1 MFEILVIILFC
12 WLFVKM
18 IGLTVKVA
26 WGAAKLI
33 AVILAIIALP
43 VLIVGFVIAG
53 GVLLLLPVLLIA
65 GSVWVLKKFA

>member
-18 IGLTVKVA
+18 IGLAVKVA

-33 AVILAIIALP
+33 AVIFAIIALP

-53 GVLLLLPVLLIA
+53 GFLLLLPVLLIA

>member
-1 MFEILVIILFC
+1 
-12 WLFVKM
+12 M
-18 IGLTVKVA
+18 IGLTFKVA

-43 VLIVGFVIAG
+43 VLIVGFAIAG

-65 GSVWVLKKFA
+65 GSVWVLKKVA

>member
-18 IGLTVKVA
+18 IGLAVKVA

-43 VLIVGFVIAG
+43 VLIVGFVLAG
-53 GVLLLLPVLLIA
+53 GFLLLLPVLLIA